1 MQYLEKLEAGGKL
14 YLAIFGSRLLSDGNS
29 FLCQLILRNSA
40 RFSVMSASIH
50 RYMCLST
57 ALTDGPLIK
66 NNRKGSK
73 NYLCRNFFLCPSCR
87 HDFFFW
93 GFRKVSGYRGV
104 WTCLEE
110 LHKLYIF
117 FCYICLSVKK
127 QLLVNIRHCL

>member
-1 MQYLEKLEAGGKL
+1 MQYLEKQEAGGKL
-14 YLAIFGSRLLSDGNS
+14 YLAIFGSRLLSDGNCV
-29 FLCQLILRNSA
+29 LCQLILRNSA

-73 NYLCRNFFLCPSCR
+73 NYLYRNFS
-87 HDFFFW
+87 FFQVVGMIFW
-93 GFRKVSGYRGV
+93 GGGFRKVSGYPGV

>member
-1 MQYLEKLEAGGKL
+1 MQYLEKQEAGGKL

-29 FLCQLILRNSA
+29 VLCQLILRNSA

-93 GFRKVSGYRGV
+93 GFRKVSGYPGV